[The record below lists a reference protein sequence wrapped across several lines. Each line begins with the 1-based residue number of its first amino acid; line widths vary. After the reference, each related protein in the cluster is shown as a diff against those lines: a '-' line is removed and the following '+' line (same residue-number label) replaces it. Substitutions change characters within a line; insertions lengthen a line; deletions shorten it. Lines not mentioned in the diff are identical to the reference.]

1 MMIRSLAVLLAVCG
15 LLAACSMEQMPDIDK
30 LVLDVAAAGE
40 ASAREDLAE
49 AFMQQVKAAG
59 TPDLEN
65 DTTAVFVYRGP
76 ANRVRIMGDMTQ
88 WADEIEMERIAGTD
102 VHYYRGTYSAGARL
116 EYLLL
121 LDDLPPATDPLCR
134 FKVLSGLGAHSELA
148 MPGYVYPSVFDSVR
162 TGRQGDYERVE
173 RHILPAGIMGYQT
186 QIHVYVPPGYAPSSA
201 RYPAVY
207 ILDGQDYIEY
217 AHTPAAL
224 DFLIES
230 GAIVP
235 VVAVFISPPN
245 RHEAG
250 MPNRTTEYGL
260 NPDYARFMADELVP
274 FVEEHYQL
282 TEAPSARLVAGDSYA
297 GLASVYIP
305 FQQPDVFGLGYSQ
318 SGYLSLQSDTL
329 IEAFRQASPK
339 PIRLY
344 VDIGLY
350 ERKVGQGW
358 LPDDEIDFLAAN
370 RRFRE
375 VLSAKGYDYV
385 YREYPE
391 GHTWGNWRVHLIDAL
406 VHFFPAGG
414 TD

>member
-1 MMIRSLAVLLAVCG
+1 MMIRSLAVVLAVSG
-15 LLAACSMEQMPDIDK
+15 LLVACTKERMPDIDK
-30 LVLDVAAAGE
+30 LVRDVAAAPE
-40 ASAREDLAE
+40 PSSREDLVE
-49 AFMQQVKAAG
+49 AFMRQVEAAG
-59 TPDLEN
+59 TPVLED

-76 ANRVRIMGDMTQ
+76 ASRVRITGDMTQ
-88 WADEIEMERIAGTD
+88 WTDEIVLDRIAGTD
-102 VHYYRGTYSAGARL
+102 VHYYRGTYPAGARL

-121 LDDLPPATDPLCR
+121 LDDLLPATDPLCR
-134 FKVLSGLGAHSELA
+134 FQVLSGLGAHSELA
-148 MPGYVYPSVFDSVR
+148 MPGYAYPSVFDSVR
-162 TGRQGDYERVE
+162 TGTPGNYQRVE
-173 RHILPAGIMGYQT
+173 QHILPAGIMGYQT

-245 RHEAG
+245 RHQAG

-260 NPDYARFMADELVP
+260 NPDFARFMADELLP
-274 FVEEHYQL
+274 FVEEHYRL
-282 TEAPSARLVAGDSYA
+282 TDRPSERLVAGDSYA

-305 FQQPDVFGLGYSQ
+305 FEQPGVFGLGYSQ
-318 SGYLSLQSDTL
+318 SGYLSLQGDAL
-329 IEAFRQASPK
+329 IEAYRQASPK

-358 LPDDEIDFLAAN
+358 LPDDEIDFLEAN

-375 VLSAKGYDYV
+375 ALSAKGYDHV
-385 YREYPE
+385 YREYPQ
-391 GHTWGNWRVHLIDAL
+391 GHTWGNWRVHLMDAL
-406 VHFFPAGG
+406 VHFFPADGA
-414 TD
+414 D